1 MRAIMKLKSYAPGK
15 LLITGAIAA
24 ILLIEP
30 SLTLADTVLFTAS
43 VGDPNNPFSTS
54 VPGTNNVNIPTID
67 PGVTLTPSSALLDGN
82 ITGPLNNVTYGPF
95 GFGGGPGGN
104 TGWVRIS
111 DTVSMTGFYQ
121 LIWEVAGA
129 DPKIGSAL
137 LIDNVRVNGNLL
149 FGFESGIPGGF
160 GPLGT
165 VGTSGPL
172 TVTDAAGNPLP
183 NFDPTEG
190 SNFAFMDI
198 SGGITPI
205 YDTVDPL
212 LGSRLY
218 SSLFNLSAGDT
229 LTMDM
234 AFMTNEGTIDFPDYG
249 IATLNF
255 VPEPSGL
262 LIASIAIA
270 MLGAAGLI
278 RRSCRRVA

>member
-1 MRAIMKLKSYAPGK
+1 MKATSSPLIR
-15 LLITGAIAA
+15 LLCTGAIATL
-24 ILLIEP
+24 LLIEP
-30 SLTLADTVLFTAS
+30 SHALADTVLFTAS
-43 VGDPNNPFSTS
+43 TDNTGGAFPVS

-67 PGVTLTPSSALLDGN
+67 PGVTLTPNPALLDGN
-82 ITGPLNNVTYGPF
+82 ITGPLNGVTYGPF
-95 GFGGGPGGN
+95 GFGANGGGN
-104 TGWVRIS
+104 TGWVSIS
-111 DTVSMTGFYQ
+111 DTVSMTGLYQ

-137 LIDNVRVNGNLL
+137 VIDNVRVNGNLL

-160 GPLGT
+160 SPLGT

-172 TVTDAAGNPLP
+172 TVTDALGNPLP

-190 SNFAFMDI
+190 SKFAFLDI

-205 YDTVDPL
+205 YDTVDPF

-218 SSLFNLSAGDT
+218 SSLFNLTAGDNLT
-229 LTMDM
+229 LDM
-234 AFMTNEGTIDFPDYG
+234 AFMTNEGAPFFDYG
-249 IATLNF
+249 IASLNF

-262 LIASIAIA
+262 LTASIAIA
-270 MLGAAGLI
+270 VLGAAGLI

>member
-1 MRAIMKLKSYAPGK
+1 MNAAPSTFIK
-15 LLITGAIAA
+15 LLCTGAIAT
-24 ILLIEP
+24 LLLLEP
-30 SLTLADTVLFTAS
+30 CHALADIVLFTAS
-43 VGDPNNPFSTS
+43 VGDPNNPFSPS
-54 VPGTNNVNIPTID
+54 VPGTNNPNIPTID
-67 PGVTLTPSSALLDGN
+67 PAVTLTPSSALLDGN

-104 TGWVRIS
+104 TGWVTIK
-111 DTVSMTGFYQ
+111 DTVSVTGRYQ

-137 LIDNVRVNGNLL
+137 VIDNVKINGNLL

-160 GPLGT
+160 SPLGT

-172 TVTDAAGNPLP
+172 TVTDAFGNPLP

-190 SNFAFMDI
+190 SNFAFLDI
-198 SGGITPI
+198 SSKITPI

-212 LGSRLY
+212 YFGSRLY

-249 IATLNF
+249 IATLNS
-255 VPEPSGL
+255 VPEPSGFF
-262 LIASIAIA
+262 IASITIA

-278 RRSCRRVA
+278 RRSCRRAA